1 MKKCYFPL
9 ENGAFYPRIQ
19 SISALFLII
28 FLWFYFMRICERRW
42 RIENSDLWEMRKCE
56 NMNVSVCFT
65 TCSRCTLATHCWG
78 RPPTSCRAFLLRTLA
93 MGRHDW
99 ITRQNQIE
107 RRIRWFRR
115 YIQSCLPIA
124 SVLRRPT
131 LHSAGSRPQTPPPPP
146 PPKGTQSSLNS
157 KKWWKINIL

>member
-1 MKKCYFPL
+1 MKKWHFTL
-9 ENGAFYPRIQ
+9 KNGAFYPRIQ
-19 SISALFLII
+19 SILAFFLGY
-28 FLWFYFMRICERRW
+28 FLWFYFVRICGRRW
-42 RIENSDLWEMRKCE
+42 REEKCDLWEMIKCE
-56 NMNVSVCFT
+56 NVNVGVCFT

-124 SVLRRPT
+124 SILRRPA
-131 LHSAGSRPQTPPPPP
+131 LHSVGSRPQTPHPPLPP
-146 PPKGTQSSLNS
+146 QRTQRPKNIKNS
-157 KKWWKINIL
+157 